1 MFRQSFATVAS
12 ATVASATLAL
22 TLGSGHAAAAEPGA
36 DDLAQI
42 RAQIKA
48 MKDEYEARIRAL
60 ETRLQQAEAKAERAA
75 AQSTAAGGTTAAA
88 SAGVPATGAATT
100 SPAPTSA
107 AVSGVATA
115 LPAATSGATPGVA
128 GASAN
133 AFNPA
138 ISVILGGT
146 YARLSQDP
154 ARYRI
159 QGFAPSGDEV
169 GPGHRS
175 FNLGESELTLSANV
189 DTRFSGLL
197 TFSMSQDNEVAVEE
211 AYVRANALAH
221 GTNLTAGRFL
231 SSVGYLNSQHAH
243 AWDFADA
250 PLAYQAFF
258 GGQYKNDGVQLKWLA
273 PLDRFLELGIET
285 GRGATFPGTDRN
297 RNGANSFAAFAHLGD
312 DLGDSGSW
320 RVGVSYLRTSAADRA
335 FDDTDR
341 LGAGVVNAFSGSSRM
356 WIADAIYKWAPG
368 GNATQT
374 NFKLQGEYIRRT
386 EEGTLTYDTLGQS
399 LGTLPGDYASV
410 QSGWYVQGVYQ
421 FIPGWRVGLRYDKLD
436 AGTPRIATLDSGAL
450 DPADFSR
457 LLAYNPS
464 RTAAMVDWS
473 PSEFS
478 RVRVQ
483 LARDKSRPGATD
495 NQLFIQYIMSLGVH
509 GAHSF

>member
-1 MFRQSFATVAS
+1 VFRQTF
-12 ATVASATLAL
+12 ATVASATLASVTL
-22 TLGSGHAAAAEPGA
+22 AFALGSGHAAAAEPGA

-75 AQSTAAGGTTAAA
+75 AAGGTAAA
-88 SAGVPATGAATT
+88 APAGERAAR
-100 SPAPTSA
+100 APTTSA
-107 AVSGVATA
+107 AVSGVAA
-115 LPAATSGATPGVA
+115 AAPAPAIGGSGAA
-128 GASAN
+128 GGSAN

-197 TFSMSQDNEVAVEE
+197 TFSMSQDNEVTVEE
-211 AYVRANALAH
+211 AFVRANTLAH

-243 AWDFADA
+243 AWDFVDA

-273 PLDRFLELGIET
+273 PLDRFLELGVET

-320 RVGVSYLRTSAADRA
+320 RVGLSYLRTSAADRA
-335 FDDTDR
+335 FDGVDR
-341 LGAGVVNAFSGSSRM
+341 LGAGVVNAFSGNSRM

-374 NFKLQGEYIRRT
+374 NFKLQGEYFRRT
-386 EEGTLTYDTLGQS
+386 EQGTLTYDTLGQS
-399 LGTLPGDYASV
+399 LGTLSGDYASA

-421 FIPGWRVGLRYDKLD
+421 FMPAWRVGLRYDRLD

-464 RTAAMVDWS
+464 RTTAMVDWS

-483 LARDKSRPGATD
+483 LAQDKSRPGATD
-495 NQLFIQYIMSLGVH
+495 NQIFIQYIMSLGVH
-509 GAHSF
+509 GAHAF

>member
-1 MFRQSFATVAS
+1 MFRQAFATVAS
-12 ATVASATLAL
+12 ATVASATLAFA
-22 TLGSGHAAAAEPGA
+22 LGSGDAAAAEPGA

-60 ETRLQQAEAKAERAA
+60 ETRLQHAEAKAERAA

-88 SAGVPATGAATT
+88 SAGVPATGAVTT
-100 SPAPTSA
+100 GPALPSASGSAVAAAAPAPTS
-107 AVSGVATA
+107 G
-115 LPAATSGATPGVA
+115 GTPGAA
-128 GASAN
+128 GASTN
-133 AFNPA
+133 TFNPA
-138 ISVILGGT
+138 ISINLGGT

-159 QGFAPSGDEV
+159 QGFVPSGDEV
-169 GPGHRS
+169 GPGNRS
-175 FNLGESELTLSANV
+175 FNLGESELTFSANV
-189 DTRFSGLL
+189 DTRFSGRL

-211 AYVRANALAH
+211 AFVRANALAH

-243 AWDFADA
+243 AWDFVDA

-273 PLDRFLELGIET
+273 PLDQFLELGIET

-297 RNGANSFAAFAHLGD
+297 KNGANSFAAFAHLGD

-320 RVGVSYLRTSAADRA
+320 RVGVSYLKTSAADRA
-335 FDDTDR
+335 FDDVDH
-341 LGAGVVNAFSGSSRM
+341 LGAGVVNAFSGNSRT

-374 NFKLQGEYIRRT
+374 NFKLQGEYFRRT
-386 EEGTLTYDTLGQS
+386 ERGTLTYDTQGAS
-399 LGTLPGDYASV
+399 LGTLPGDYRSV

-421 FIPGWRVGLRYDKLD
+421 FVPMWRVGARYDRLD
-436 AGTPRIATLDSGAL
+436 SGTPRLSTIDSGEL
-450 DPADFSR
+450 DPADFAR
-457 LLAYNPS
+457 LLSYNPS
-464 RTAAMVDWS
+464 RSTLMVDYS

-478 RVRVQ
+478 RFRVQ
-483 LARDKSRPGATD
+483 LAQDKARPGATD
-495 NQLFIQYIMSLGVH
+495 RQIFLQYIMSLGVH
-509 GAHSF
+509 GAHTF